1 MKLMKSLVLLGS
13 VLALSACDSDSNNNN
28 RNQDAEFFS
37 LQVLHASP
45 DAPPVNVF
53 VDGVEVLSG
62 VDFKEGS
69 AQLGLQVRDIPYSI
83 RVDGITPDGDVTVI
97 GPADFTFEADT
108 TYTIAA
114 INGVADIEPAI
125 ISQPDTSSAA
135 SARIFVLHGTA
146 GPGPDF
152 SLPVDVYVDAFS
164 EPAAPI
170 GTSAPFTFDFRGTIG
185 PAELAPGDYQIR
197 VTLAGDP
204 DTVVYDSG
212 RVPLAAGDDLV
223 LAAVPNID
231 GGPAAV
237 SLVALT
243 GTGSAEFAD
252 VNAPTGLR
260 IGHLS
265 PDTPEVD
272 VVVDGEI
279 FLGNVPFPAVT
290 DIGALP
296 AATYNVAVQA
306 TVNPGTFPI
315 GPVDLDLEAGTW
327 YTVLAVDFLA
337 NIEPLILTDDG
348 RSVATNA
355 KVRIVHASP
364 TAQDVD
370 IYVVAPGTDIN
381 TVDPTLAVV
390 PFKANTGYLALPEG
404 DYEVTVTPTGTKTA
418 AIGPAAISIE
428 NGGVYTAIARDPL
441 PGETEFGLIVLA
453 DSLIEADT
461 RVEAD

>member
-1 MKLMKSLVLLGS
+1 MKFLKVLFLLGGAA
-13 VLALSACDSDSNNNN
+13 VLAACDSDNDAPDP
-28 RNQDAEFFS
+28 DAEFFS
-37 LQVLHASP
+37 LQVLHGSP

-62 VDFKEGS
+62 VDYKQGS
-69 AQLGLQVRDIPYSI
+69 AQLGLQVRDEPYNI
-83 RVDGITPDGDVTVI
+83 RVDGILPTGNVPVI
-97 GPADFTFEADT
+97 GPADINFEANNV
-108 TYTIAA
+108 YTIAA
-114 INGVADIEPAI
+114 VNGVANIEPVI
-125 ISQPDTSSAA
+125 ISQPGAPASAG

-152 SLPVDVYVDAFS
+152 SLPVDVYVDPYS
-164 EPAAPI
+164 EPNADL
-170 GTSAPFTFDFRGTIG
+170 GSSVPFTFDFRETIG

-197 VTLAGDP
+197 VALAGT

-212 RVPLAAGDDLV
+212 RVSLVGGDDLV
-223 LAAVPNID
+223 LTAVPNTN

-237 SLVALT
+237 TLVALT
-243 GTGSAEFAD
+243 GSGSAELAD
-252 VNAPTGLR
+252 VNTPTGLR

-290 DIGALP
+290 DIAALP
-296 AATYNVAVQA
+296 AGTYNVAVQA
-306 TVNPGTFPI
+306 SINPGTYPI
-315 GPVDLDLEAGTW
+315 GPVDLTLEAGTW
-327 YTVLAVDFLA
+327 YTVLAVDFLSQ
-337 NIEPLILTDDG
+337 IDTLILTDDARPLG
-348 RSVATNA
+348 TSA

-381 TVDPTLAVV
+381 TVDPTLTAV
-390 PFKANTGYLALPEG
+390 PFLANTGYIALPAG

-441 PGETEFGLIVLA
+441 PGSMEFGLVVLA
-453 DSLIEADT
+453 DELIEAD
-461 RVEAD
+461 

>member
-1 MKLMKSLVLLGS
+1 MKIFKSLVLLGS
-13 VLALSACDSDSNNNN
+13 AFALAACDSDNNTPSNP
-28 RNQDAEFFS
+28 DAEFFS

-62 VDFKEGS
+62 ADYKVGS
-69 AQLGLQVRDIPYSI
+69 GQIGLEAREAPYRI

-97 GPADFTFEADT
+97 GPAEINFEANNV
-108 TYTIAA
+108 YTIAA
-114 INGVADIEPAI
+114 VNSVAAIEPVI
-125 ISQPDTSSAA
+125 ISQPSTPPAA
-135 SARIFVLHGTA
+135 GSARIFVLHGTA
-146 GPGPDF
+146 GPGADF
-152 SLPVDVYVDAFS
+152 SLPVDVYVDAYS
-164 EPAAPI
+164 EPSADI

-204 DTVVYDSG
+204 DALVYDSG
-212 RVPLAAGDDLV
+212 RVPLAAGDDLT
-223 LAAVPNID
+223 LAAVPNVF

-237 SLVALT
+237 NLVALN
-243 GTGSAEFAD
+243 GADSAVFPDA
-252 VNAPTGLR
+252 NAPTGLR

-272 VVVDGEI
+272 IVVDGGI

-296 AATYNVAVQA
+296 AGSYNVAVQA
-306 TVNPGTFPI
+306 SINPGTFPI
-315 GPVDLDLEAGTW
+315 GPVDLDLDPGTW
-327 YTVLAVDFLA
+327 YTVLAVDFLSD
-337 NIEPLILTDDG
+337 IEPLILTDDG
-348 RSVATNA
+348 RPLATSA

-381 TVDPTLAVV
+381 AVDPTLSAV

-404 DYEVTVTPTGTKTA
+404 DYAVTVTPTGTKDA
-418 AIGPAAISIE
+418 AIGPAEISIE

-441 PGETEFGLIVLA
+441 PGSMEFGLVVLA
-453 DSLIEADT
+453 DQLIEAD
-461 RVEAD
+461 

>member
-1 MKLMKSLVLLGS
+1 MKLSKSLILLGS
-13 VLALSACDSDSNNNN
+13 VFALAACSSDNNNP
-28 RNQDAEFFS
+28 RNPDAEFFA
-37 LQVLHASP
+37 LQVLHASA

-53 VDGVEVLSG
+53 VDGVEVLSN

-69 AQLGLQVRDIPYSI
+69 AQLGLQVRETPYSI
-83 RVDGITPDGDVTVI
+83 RVDGILPGGNATVI
-97 GPADFTFEADT
+97 GPVDIDFAADT
-108 TYTIAA
+108 IYTIAA
-114 INGVADIEPAI
+114 INGVADIEPAVLAQ
-125 ISQPDTSSAA
+125 SDNAPAG
-135 SARIFVLHGTA
+135 SARIFVLHATP

-152 SLPVDVYVDAFS
+152 SLPVDIYVDAFS
-164 EPAAPI
+164 EPNAPI
-170 GTSAPFTFDFRGTIG
+170 GTSAAIPSDFRGTLS
-185 PAELAPGDYQIR
+185 AELAPGDYQIR
-197 VTLAGDP
+197 LTLAGDP

-212 RVPLAAGDDLV
+212 RVPLAAGDDLT
-223 LAAVPNID
+223 LAAVPNVD

-243 GTGSAEFAD
+243 GADPIEFAD
-252 VNAPTGLR
+252 VNVPTGLR

-272 VVVDGEI
+272 VVVDGNI

-296 AATYNVAVQA
+296 AASYNVAVQA
-306 TVNPGTFPI
+306 TINPGTFPI
-315 GPVDLDLEAGTW
+315 GPVDLNLEAGTW

-337 NIEPLILTDDG
+337 NIEPLILSDDG

-381 TVDPTLAVV
+381 TVDPTLTAV

-441 PGETEFGLIVLA
+441 PGETDFGLVVLV
-453 DSLIEADT
+453 DEL
-461 RVEAD
+461 VEET

>member
-13 VLALSACDSDSNNNN
+13 ALALTACDSDNNNN

-53 VDGVEVLSG
+53 VDGAEVLSG
-62 VDFKEGS
+62 VDYKEGS
-69 AQLGLQVRDIPYSI
+69 EALRLEVRDVPYTI
-83 RVDGITPDGDVTVI
+83 RVDGIVPGDDVTVI
-97 GPADFTFEADT
+97 GPVDINFAADT
-108 TYTIAA
+108 IYTIAA
-114 INGVADIEPAI
+114 INGVADIEAAI
-125 ISQPDTSSAA
+125 LTQSDNAA
-135 SARIFVLHGTA
+135 DGTARIFVLHGTP
-146 GPGPDF
+146 GPGADF

-185 PAELAPGDYQIR
+185 PADLAPGDYQIR

-223 LAAVPNID
+223 LTAVPNVD

-243 GTGSAEFAD
+243 GAGSAEFAD
-252 VNAPTGLR
+252 VNVPTGLR
-260 IGHLS
+260 VGHLS

-272 VVVDGEI
+272 IVVDGNI

-296 AATYNVAVQA
+296 AGTYNVAVQPSIA
-306 TVNPGTFPI
+306 PGTFPI
-315 GPVDLDLEAGTW
+315 GPVDLDLAAGTW
-327 YTVLAVDFLA
+327 YTVLAVDTLA
-337 NIEPLILTDDG
+337 NIEPLILDDDG
-348 RSVATNA
+348 RSIATSA

-418 AIGPAAISIE
+418 AIGPAEISIE

-441 PGETEFGLIVLA
+441 PGEMEFGLIVLV
-453 DSLIEADT
+453 DQL
-461 RVEAD
+461 VEAD

>member
-1 MKLMKSLVLLGS
+1 MKALKSLAVLGGA
-13 VLALSACDSDSNNNN
+13 LALAACDSDNNNP
-28 RNQDAEFFS
+28 RSPDAEFFS

-62 VDFKEGS
+62 VDYKQGS
-69 AQLGLQVRDIPYSI
+69 AQLGLEARDLPYSI
-83 RVDGITPDGDVTVI
+83 RVDGIVPGGDVTVI
-97 GPADFTFEADT
+97 GPADINFEANNV
-108 TYTIAA
+108 YTIAA
-114 INGVADIEPAI
+114 TNGVANIEPVI
-125 ISQPDTSSAA
+125 VSQPDTAPSAG
-135 SARIFVLHGTA
+135 SARIFVLHATA

-152 SLPVDVYVDAFS
+152 SLPVDVYVDAYA
-164 EPAAPI
+164 EPNAPI
-170 GTSAPFTFDFRGTIG
+170 GTSAPFTFDYKGTIG

-197 VTLAGDP
+197 VTLADDP
-204 DTVVYDSG
+204 DALVYDSG
-212 RVPLAAGDDLV
+212 LVPLAAGDDLT
-223 LAAVPNID
+223 LAAVPNTS

-237 SLVALT
+237 SIVGLT
-243 GTGSAEFAD
+243 GAGSAEFAD
-252 VNAPTGLR
+252 VNVPTGLR

-272 VVVDGEI
+272 VVVNGEI

-296 AATYNVAVQA
+296 ADTYNVAVQA
-306 TVNPGTFPI
+306 TINPGVFPI

-327 YTVLAVDFLA
+327 YTVLAVDFLS
-337 NIEPLILTDDG
+337 NIEPLILSDDA
-348 RSVATNA
+348 RPLATSA

-381 TVDPTLAVV
+381 TVDPTLSAV
-390 PFKANTGYLALPEG
+390 PFKANTGYIALPEG

-418 AIGPAAISIE
+418 AIGPAPISIE
-428 NGGVYTAIARDPL
+428 IGGVYTAIARDPL
-441 PGETEFGLIVLA
+441 PGEMEFGLIVLA
-453 DSLIEADT
+453 DELIEA
-461 RVEAD
+461 AD

>member
-1 MKLMKSLVLLGS
+1 MKFFKPLIVLGGA
-13 VLALSACDSDSNNNN
+13 VALAACSSDNNNP
-28 RNQDAEFFS
+28 RNPDAEFFS

-53 VDGVEVLSG
+53 VDGVEVLSN
-62 VDFKEGS
+62 VDYKEGS
-69 AQLGLQVRDIPYSI
+69 AQLGLQVREAPYSI
-83 RVDGITPDGDVTVI
+83 RVDGILPGGDAAVI
-97 GPADFTFEADT
+97 GPVDINFAADT
-108 TYTIAA
+108 VYTIAA

-125 ISQPDTSSAA
+125 LTQSGDASAG
-135 SARIFVLHGTA
+135 SARIFVLHATP
-146 GPGPDF
+146 GPGADF
-152 SLPVDVYVDAFS
+152 SLPVDVYVDAYS
-164 EPAAPI
+164 EPNAAI
-170 GTSAPFTFDFRGTIG
+170 GTSAPFSFDFRGTIG

-197 VTLAGDP
+197 VTLAGDL

-212 RVPLAAGDDLV
+212 RVPLAAGDDLT
-223 LAAVPNID
+223 LAAVPNVD

-243 GTGSAEFAD
+243 GSGSAEFAD
-252 VNAPTGLR
+252 VNVPTGLR

-272 VVVDGEI
+272 VVVDGNI
-279 FLGNVPFPAVT
+279 FLGNVPYPAVT

-306 TVNPGTFPI
+306 TINPGTFPI

-337 NIEPLILTDDG
+337 NIEPLILSDDG

-381 TVDPTLAVV
+381 TVDPTLSAV

-418 AIGPAAISIE
+418 AIGPAAISIA

-441 PGETEFGLIVLA
+441 PGETEFGLVVLT
-453 DSLIEADT
+453 DEL
-461 RVEAD
+461 VEGN